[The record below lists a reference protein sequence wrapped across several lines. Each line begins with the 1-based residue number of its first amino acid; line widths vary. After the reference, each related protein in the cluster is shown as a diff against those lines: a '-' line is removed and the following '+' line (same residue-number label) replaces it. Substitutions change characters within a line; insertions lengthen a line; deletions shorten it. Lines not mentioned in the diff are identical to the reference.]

1 MSRLP
6 LRRLNDRNETH
17 ANDKYTTSLIQRQ
30 EQASAYYRQQ
40 LRDHDR
46 PSSSSDSQVSEARS
60 LRRTAKIESTP
71 SRLRSSSVDSPTREQ
86 DPDQPRNSNTRP
98 SHRRAASAHYKSSSY
113 TPHPALRISSRTK
126 AAITYALEVAIRQP
140 QAFTSDWAEENA
152 QMSSLGGG
160 RATNGGSA
168 AGGPVPVPTSGT
180 PTGIRTPRDVMRDR
194 NAREAR
200 RQEEQKAEEQRRLA
214 EERRRSAERRA
225 AAVGGGAPRFSQASS
240 QYTPESQQA
249 PFDGRGSGG
258 QPVATS
264 DVLGQPTSRISQ
276 SYPDGRVRGSSVN
289 QQDAPRAAPA
299 TAGASRRT
307 ASQPVPRQSAS
318 ANAAPASSSQQQSQN
333 TRSGAS
339 SFPHAFERWETLSS
353 HWEGLTSYWLH
364 KLEQNTEEIQNT
376 VPNAVTL
383 NRQITDLSAAGANL
397 FHAVVELQRLR
408 ASSERKFQRWFF
420 ESRANDEK
428 SREIQKQL
436 ENQIQIERGSREE
449 TARQRVDNSNEI
461 QKARQDADEARK
473 ELKIAKEEAR
483 RAWEELGRRNQESME
498 TAQSLKDGR
507 VTLVHGVQV
516 VPYFGGPSRSASG
529 GPRPST
535 GGGQQAYSS
544 TGMASAAGAAGLQS
558 PGDERAYYHE
568 ENSPT
573 NTDPFMESGAQAP
586 PLQRDGKTS
595 LAAGTYQPYNVG
607 GTPTTSSTQQTV
619 IPLAG
624 QRPSGA
630 SATSLGAS
638 RSPAQGGS
646 SAVPVTAQE
655 AQRFYQ
661 HAPQETFLHSAQSSS
676 PAVASGQP
684 APTARED
691 IRSEGSY
698 VDTISENE
706 PEYLIDSSGRYR
718 LDASGNPIP
727 YRGFVQSSGTEEDYR
742 MGANL
747 QGPPGYDVS
756 GSQYATSTV
765 PEAPS
770 VPATSAQAMASYA
783 PTSTSSGGS
792 QEQRRPS
799 YEGQGYEG
807 WESLQTTRH
816 HHPTRLSDV
825 LEEEE
830 ERSSRR
836 TGD

>member
-6 LRRLNDRNETH
+6 LRRLNDRNET
-17 ANDKYTTSLIQRQ
+17 NDNDRYTTSLIQRR
-30 EQASAYYRQQ
+30 EQASAYYRQH
-40 LRDHDR
+40 LRDYDR
-46 PSSSSDSQVSEARS
+46 PSSSSDSHASTERS
-60 LRRTAKIESTP
+60 LRRTAKFESRP
-71 SRLRSSSVDSPTREQ
+71 SRLRSSSVDSPNRDSES
-86 DPDQPRNSNTRP
+86 DQLRGTKPRP
-98 SHRRAASAHYKSSSY
+98 SHRRATSAHYSN
-113 TPHPALRISSRTK
+113 TPPHPALRISSRTK
-126 AAITYALEVAIRQP
+126 AAVTYALEVAIRQP
-140 QAFTSDWAEENA
+140 NLFTPDYAEENT

-168 AGGPVPVPTSGT
+168 SGGPVPVPVPTSGT
-180 PTGIRTPRDVMRDR
+180 PTGMRTPRDIMRDR

-200 RQEEQKAEEQRRLA
+200 RQEEQRAEEQRRLA

-225 AAVGGGAPRFSQASS
+225 AAVGGAAPRFSQASS
-240 QYTPESQQA
+240 QYTPEPQQA
-249 PFDGRGSGG
+249 PFDPRGSSG
-258 QPVATS
+258 QPVSTS

-276 SYPDGRVRGSSVN
+276 GYPEGRARGPSVT
-289 QQDAPRAAPA
+289 QQDAPRPAPP

-307 ASQPVPRQSAS
+307 QPGQQAPRQPTSSGAAS
-318 ANAAPASSSQQQSQN
+318 APSSQQQSQGS
-333 TRSGAS
+333 RPAAS

-364 KLEQNTEEIQNT
+364 KLEQNTEEIQST

-420 ESRANDEK
+420 ESKANDEK
-428 SREIQKQL
+428 SREMQGQLQKQI
-436 ENQIQIERGSREE
+436 EVERGGRDDI
-449 TARQRVDNSNEI
+449 ARQRADASI
-461 QKARQDADEARK
+461 QAENARREVLEMRR
-473 ELKIAKEEAR
+473 ELAISKDEAR

-516 VPYFGGPSRSASG
+516 VPYFGGPSRSVSAG
-529 GPRPST
+529 QRPST
-535 GGGQQAYSS
+535 RDGQPPYGS

-558 PGDERAYYHE
+558 PGDEREYYQE

-573 NTDPFMESGAQAP
+573 NTDPFMESGTQAAQYPSDKPSGSFPSYAM
-586 PLQRDGKTS
+586 S
-595 LAAGTYQPYNVG
+595 
-607 GTPTTSSTQQTV
+607 GTPTTTSTAQTA

-624 QRPSGA
+624 QRPGPSSA
-630 SATSLGAS
+630 SPLAAS
-638 RSPAQGGS
+638 RSPAGRGQAAGL
-646 SAVPVTAQE
+646 PVTTQD

-661 HAPQETFLHSAQSSS
+661 HAPQETFLHSPQSSS
-676 PAVASGQP
+676 QAVASAQAP
-684 APTARED
+684 AVPREEV
-691 IRSEGSY
+691 RSEASY
-698 VDTISENE
+698 VDTISENGQ
-706 PEYLIDSSGRYR
+706 EYLIDSSGNYR
-718 LDASGNPIP
+718 LDDQGQPIP
-727 YRGFVQSSGTEEDYR
+727 YRRVAQSSETEGSYEAGD
-742 MGANL
+742 
-747 QGPPGYDVS
+747 DVAQS
-756 GSQYATSTV
+756 AQYSSIIP

-783 PTSTSSGGS
+783 PTSA

-799 YEGQGYEG
+799 YEGGAYEG
-807 WESLQTTRH
+807 WESLQTRH

-825 LEEEE
+825 LEEED